1 MKRGIW
7 FVAGGAAG
15 AYATAKVRRAAE
27 ALTVDGIHD
36 RLTGL
41 FAGARVL
48 REELR
53 AGREEKEAELRTRI
67 AALPQGSGAR
77 ALTVGRA
84 QRPQD
89 HHTMPGDRAEPL
101 EPTEEGDT

>member
-1 MKRGIW
+1 MKRGLW

-36 RLTGL
+36 RLTGI

-48 REELR
+48 REEVR
-53 AGREEKEAELRTRI
+53 AGREEKQAELRTRL
-67 AALPQGSGAR
+67 AALPPGGLR
-77 ALTVGRA
+77 ALTSGA
-84 QRPQD
+84 PPD
-89 HHTMPGDRAEPL
+89 HDRAEPPHL
-101 EPTEEGDT
+101 TEKGDH